1 MDDGRQRPRAGA
13 GALSVRAEDRIGGSP
28 QQLDLWP
35 APAKGRAVNSLQ
47 AALGAPGQPRL
58 GSDRSPHP
66 KFLLLDSIGAAA
78 PEPGPVWDGIGV
90 SERDEL
96 ATAAPAVVTRTFRP
110 AVIATALAA
119 VLALGWAGGWS
130 SYHALVGTTPAP
142 LEQASTADCAT
153 GSGEEAGCAAS
164 KSDREVPPPATVP
177 RKAAAAPANAA
188 SRGHEA
194 PRGAAQRGA
203 PTTKESSAAQQHASA
218 PASPSV
224 SRERAEESPRLVAV
238 PETRPTTIEGWTI
251 REVFGS
257 TVVLEGPDGVWRA
270 ARGDT
275 VPGLGRVELDRA
287 LGQPLDR
294 RHQQGPDLDRQLMR
308 IGGKGRP
315 TRRHRAAGRFIPM
328 LAMSELVMPALVAG
342 IHVLHGSGPA
352 MTWRERRLIL
362 KIGIGR
368 RPPPQART
376 AHATIVYAPI
386 V

>member
-1 MDDGRQRPRAGA
+1 MDEGRQRPRADTGA
-13 GALSVRAEDRIGGSP
+13 FSVRAEDRIGGSP

-47 AALGAPGQPRL
+47 ATLAAPGQPRL
-58 GSDRSPHP
+58 GSDRSAHP
-66 KFLLLDSIGAAA
+66 KFLLLDPVGAPA
-78 PEPGPVWDGIGV
+78 PEPEPAWDGIRV
-90 SERDEL
+90 SEHDEL

-110 AVIATALAA
+110 AVIAGALAA

-130 SYHALVGTTPAP
+130 SYHALVGTAPAP
-142 LEQASTADCAT
+142 PEQTSTADCAV

-164 KSDREVPPPATVP
+164 KSDRELPPPATPP

-194 PRGAAQRGA
+194 PRAATQRAA
-203 PTTKESSAAQQHASA
+203 PTPKDSAAAQQRASA
-218 PASPSV
+218 PASPST

-275 VPGLGRVELDRA
+275 VPGLGRVDSIVRW
-287 LGQPLDR
+287 GNR
-294 RHQQGPDLDRQLMR
+294 W
-308 IGGKGRP
+308 I
-315 TRRHRAAGRFIPM
+315 
-328 LAMSELVMPALVAG
+328 VATSRG
-342 IHVLHGSGPA
+342 
-352 MTWRERRLIL
+352 LIS
-362 KIGIGR
+362 
-368 RPPPQART
+368 T
-376 AHATIVYAPI
+376 AN
-386 V
+386 